1 MSRLVWKSFIVAC
14 LLGLGLAPLYPWGMT
29 AAATVDDP
37 LGQLPAHGCPL
48 PSRCPYCPPE
58 APPHWIR
65 WGTYQRYAGDPQ
77 DRSRKIAIDRWC
89 CKVTWRT
96 FSLLPDAL
104 LPYCGL
110 RTAWILAWLHALCV
124 AGKALSPLARQVGV
138 ARSTLRGLQ
147 ARFQHTVP
155 QLRLPRHEA
164 ALPPAAFL
172 HALAALPPSGVVGL
186 FREWKEREPKHCLL
200 GFYRR

>member
-1 MSRLVWKSFIVAC
+1 MSC
-14 LLGLGLAPLYPWGMT
+14 
-29 AAATVDDP
+29 AATVDDP
-37 LGQLPAHGCPL
+37 LEQLPEHGCPV

-65 WGTYQRYAGDPQ
+65 WGHYRRYAGDRQ
-77 DRSRKIAIDRWC
+77 DPSRKIAIDRWC

-104 LPYCGL
+104 LPYCGF
-110 RTAWILAWLHALCV
+110 RTAWILAWLQALWLQ
-124 AGKALSPLARQVGV
+124 GLGLSTLARQVGV
-138 ARSTLRGLQ
+138 ARGTLRALQ

-155 QLRLPRHEA
+155 QLRLPCHEA

-172 HALAALPPSGVVGL
+172 HGLATLPPGAVVGL
-186 FREWKEREPKHCLL
+186 FRQWKEAAPKQSLL
-200 GFYRR
+200 GFHRR